1 MGGSERDSSSA
12 SSSTEGKDTAA
23 WLGSGAGI
31 VSVFEK
37 LPRIS
42 SASPAGAA
50 VGGTAEKARQA
61 GPLGKSW

>member
-1 MGGSERDSSSA
+1 MGGFVRDSFSA

-23 WLGSGAGI
+23 RLGSGAGI

-42 SASPAGAA
+42 SVSLAGAED
-50 VGGTAEKARQA
+50 GGTAEKAR
-61 GPLGKSW
+61 